1 MEYARQ
7 IKIVKSM
14 KYVYLQWQAMAQL
27 EMANVVCAGRMRIV
41 NLGNLVWLIKNVEPA
56 VKMMSVKEIKS
67 VWGVANVVNVKK
79 ILIVQLA
86 NHVWQAI
93 TVETAL

>member
-1 MEYARQ
+1 MEYAKQ

-14 KYVYLQWQAMAQL
+14 KYVYLQWQDMAKL
-27 EMANVVCAGRMRIV
+27 EMANVVYAGRMRIV

-56 VKMMSVKEIKS
+56 VKMMSVKEIRS
-67 VWGVANVVNVKK
+67 VWRVANVVNVKK
-79 ILIVQLA
+79 ILIAQLA
-86 NHVWQAI
+86 NHVCQAI

>member
-27 EMANVVCAGRMRIV
+27 EMANVDCAGRMRIV

-56 VKMMSVKEIKS
+56 VKMMSVKGIRS
-67 VWGVANVVNVKK
+67 VWRVANVFNVQRK
-79 ILIVQLA
+79 LIVYL
-86 NHVWQAI
+86 I
-93 TVETAL
+93 

>member
-27 EMANVVCAGRMRIV
+27 EMANVVCAGKMRIV

-56 VKMMSVKEIKS
+56 VKMMSVMEIRS
-67 VWGVANVVNVKK
+67 VWRVANVVNVNK
-79 ILIVQLA
+79 ILIAQLA